1 MSDADS
7 KRLTRTERRRQETH
21 EALRTA
27 VVDLLLREDQPRLT
41 SRLVAEEAD
50 VAVGTFYNHFDSIEE
65 AIDASLTPLTELI
78 LSSAQG
84 ALEPDDPTE
93 GLGILIARFIDDLVT
108 NPRQW
113 VAARRAGFTVEP
125 VQEGLMAQRFIEL
138 GVGVPDEPG
147 AAFKAAKIT
156 GRVMTTLIDEFTAED
171 ASPRLPEQAGRM
183 IGAGLITDAEALE
196 RMVAALTA
204 ETERLSAEG

>member
-108 NPRQW
+108 NADTRSKGHGRALLDWIGDYGRTRGCTSLHLDSGVQRH
-113 VAARRAGFTVEP
+113 AAH
-125 VQEGLMAQRFIEL
+125 RFYL
-138 GVGVPDEPG
+138 
-147 AAFKAAKIT
+147 
-156 GRVMTTLIDEFTAED
+156 R
-171 ASPRLPEQAGRM
+171 
-183 IGAGLITDAEALE
+183 E
-196 RMVAALTA
+196 RMDIVFFHFRKMLD
-204 ETERLSAEG
+204 